1 MPVAAPQAHL
11 SHLSRRI
18 GWTEIAE
25 ELTAASA
32 ARAPLG
38 GLWRREGG
46 VAVVAGSA
54 QTAWMHG
61 QVDVAAALAMLGSA
75 SGVHEVYVTAAHS
88 ALIDAMV
95 AAGWQRGEFMHHVVR
110 DLRDAGDVV
119 SLCDTELRPAELG
132 PADVP
137 RLRELLRCSG
147 VPERMLA
154 SHYPDDFFAIAAP
167 VRVVGITAVDGTLL
181 GSCAVRRQGRGALG
195 FALYVRPGSGGRGLA
210 RALVDAA
217 CRAAGEM
224 GAEFVHA
231 QASAAATECLQR
243 CGFGRVG
250 AWQVL
255 HRG

>member
-1 MPVAAPQAHL
+1 MSVAAPQAHI
-11 SHLSRRI
+11 SRRI

-46 VAVVAGSA
+46 VAVVAGAA
-54 QTAWMHG
+54 QMAWMHG
-61 QVDVAAALAMLGSA
+61 RTDIAAALAMLDSA
-75 SGVHEVYVTAAHS
+75 SGVHEVYVTAEHL
-88 ALIDAMV
+88 ALIEAMV
-95 AAGWQRGEFMHHVVR
+95 AAGWKRGEFMHHVVR
-110 DLRDAGDVV
+110 DVTDLRGVV
-119 SLCDTELRPAELG
+119 DLTGVAASDLG

-154 SHYPDDFFAIAAP
+154 SHYPDEFFAIAAP
-167 VRVVGITAVDGTLL
+167 VRVVGITADDGTLL
-181 GSCAVRRQGRGALG
+181 GSCAVRRQFRGALG
-195 FALYVRPGSGGRGLA
+195 FALYVRPGSQGHGFA

-217 CRAAGEM
+217 CRAAAEM

-231 QASAAATECLQR
+231 QASAAATECLER
-243 CGFGRVG
+243 CGFGQVG
-250 AWQVL
+250 AWQAL

>member
-1 MPVAAPQAHL
+1 MPVTAPQA
-11 SHLSRRI
+11 HLSRRI

-32 ARAPLG
+32 ARAPRG
-38 GLWRREGG
+38 GLWRQEGG

-61 QVDVAAALAMLGSA
+61 RADVSSVLAMLDSA
-75 SGVHEVYVTAAHS
+75 SGVHEVYVTAAHP

-95 AAGWQRGEFMHHVVR
+95 AAGWKRGEFMHHVAR
-110 DLRDAGDVV
+110 DLTDARRVISLTDARGV
-119 SLCDTELRPAELG
+119 SELG
-132 PADVP
+132 PADLP
-137 RLRELLRCSG
+137 RLRELLRCNG

-154 SHYPDDFFAIAAP
+154 SHYPDEFFAIAAP
-167 VRVVGITAVDGTLL
+167 VRVVGITAADGTLL
-181 GSCAVRRQGRGALG
+181 GSCAVRRQFRGALG
-195 FALYVRPGSGGRGLA
+195 FALYVRPGSQGQGIA

-217 CRAAGEM
+217 CRAAAEM

-231 QASAAATECLQR
+231 QASAAAAECLSR
-243 CGFGRVG
+243 CGFGQVG